1 MGSGEGLQRVQLGL
15 LAGPRPKDCRYVP
28 AATRSQV
35 EATAPTTADDAVW
48 CSLCGHG
55 VDPDDD
61 ADSKATAS
69 SEHQHAND
77 EAEAADKTH
86 SIAGPAVAA
95 TKTEAGTTTIAGSI
109 GCARC
114 VQQ

>member
-28 AATRSQV
+28 AATRSLV
-35 EATAPTTADDAVW
+35 EATAPTTAPAAR
-48 CSLCGHG
+48 G
-55 VDPDDD
+55 VEGNDD
-61 ADSKATAS
+61 ADSKGTAS

>member
-28 AATRSQV
+28 AATRSLV
-35 EATAPTTADDAVW
+35 EATAPTTAPAAR
-48 CSLCGHG
+48 G
-55 VDPDDD
+55 VKGNDD

-86 SIAGPAVAA
+86 SIAGPAV
-95 TKTEAGTTTIAGSI
+95 TKPEAGTTTIASSI

-114 VQQ
+114 GQQ

>member
-15 LAGPRPKDCRYVP
+15 LAGPRPKDCRNVP
-28 AATRSQV
+28 EATRSLV
-35 EATAPTTADDAVW
+35 EATAPTTAPAAR
-48 CSLCGHG
+48 G
-55 VDPDDD
+55 VEGNDD
-61 ADSKATAS
+61 ADSKGTTS
-69 SEHQHAND
+69 PEHQHAND

-86 SIAGPAVAA
+86 AIAGPAVAA
-95 TKTEAGTTTIAGSI
+95 TKTEAGTTTIGGSI

>member
-28 AATRSQV
+28 AATRSLV
-35 EATAPTTADDAVW
+35 EATAPTTAPAAR
-48 CSLCGHG
+48 G
-55 VDPDDD
+55 VKGNDD

-86 SIAGPAVAA
+86 FIAGPAVAA
-95 TKTEAGTTTIAGSI
+95 TKPEAGTTTIASSI

-114 VQQ
+114 GQQ